1 MFCLFVFDLRP
12 LFTLLISSNFC
23 YNDNAKHY
31 DFFVVQLQYTPN
43 PRVLFTVLLQN
54 LRDTCMISISYLIH
68 SEKQSTLKSEKYYK
82 RVHNFSCHITFR
94 INCVS
99 HAKFY
104 KCIYYPIHKNITS
117 KK

>member
-12 LFTLLISSNFC
+12 LFTLFISSNFC
-23 YNDNAKHY
+23 CNDNAKRY

-43 PRVLFTVLLQN
+43 PRVLFTVILQN

-82 RVHNFSCHITFR
+82 GVHNLFCHI
-94 INCVS
+94 
-99 HAKFY
+99 
-104 KCIYYPIHKNITS
+104 
-117 KK
+117 